1 MYPPPNNETLKK
13 EVVRRWI
20 ISQEGSRQ
28 TYGVPLAFH
37 RLGKLRLM
45 YTDIWCRWGRSLLKC
60 VSTGTRALAT
70 RFNPE
75 IPSERVVSFTPQAA
89 LWRARNHLRRQIP
102 NRHTLSEEFNSFGRW
117 LALRVRQHVNRLE
130 LDPNRDHFFGFNSN
144 CLETLELLKERRI
157 FTVVDQVDPG
167 LVEENIVLE
176 GSGTLAGLGGDP
188 GANVPGLLGT
198 REGGMGRCQRAACKL
213 ELVPRRIGAPG
224 CACSKIIVVPL
235 AIDLNA
241 EHELYPVNSQGP
253 LKVLWLGSINL
264 RKGIQYLV
272 EAARKLERHNVEF
285 LLAGPLGISRQ
296 AISSFPANMKLLG
309 RVTRDQLGSCYRQ
322 AHLFVLP
329 TISDGF
335 AITQLEAMAH
345 GLPVI
350 TTPNCGNVVT
360 NGHDGFIVPIRDSVA
375 LADAIARMDSNR
387 PLLRAMSSNALITVQ
402 KYDLPSNARLI
413 QDLVSQRKTGSR
425 KASVCRGADCQKNL
439 GRSH

>member
-1 MYPPPNNETLKK
+1 MYSPPNNETLKK

-60 VSTGTRALAT
+60 VSTGTRAFAT

-102 NRHTLSEEFNSFGRW
+102 DRQTLSEEFNSFGRW

-176 GSGTLAGLGGDP
+176 EAEHWP
-188 GANVPGLLGT
+188 GWEGIPGRMSQGYWERVKAEWAAASLVLVNSNWSRDALVQQGVPA
-198 REGGMGRCQRAACKL
+198 Q
-213 ELVPRRIGAPG
+213 
-224 CACSKIIVVPL
+224 KIIVVPL

-387 PLLRAMSSNALITVQ
+387 PLLRAMSSNALMTVQ

-413 QDLVSQRKTGSR
+413 QDLVSQRKTAPERQVSPGVPIAKR
-425 KASVCRGADCQKNL
+425 I
-439 GRSH
+439 